1 MQRPVAGGA
10 VQAGVLKSE
19 IPGALQRYP
28 LEDYVEVEP
37 PYQFNTGYQV
47 DTVSF
52 VLYAVVLTAV
62 AICAAFG
69 LKYAAT
75 YWQKRKDYVRVEG
88 IEMI

>member
-37 PYQFNTGYQV
+37 PYQSSTGYQV
-47 DTVSF
+47 DMVSF
-52 VLYAVVLTAV
+52 VLYASRLDRSRNLCS
-62 AICAAFG
+62 IWF
-69 LKYAAT
+69 K
-75 YWQKRKDYVRVEG
+75 VRSKLLAEEER
-88 IEMI
+88 IRES